1 MKIIYSKH
9 TNIFKNPFYFLKCI
23 LTNYFLYSTTTF
35 FVEKRVIT
43 PQQPA
48 NGIPASPATTPI
60 PELKGSPTGKKII
73 PRRTTSAS
81 SSPLAQNK
89 LQPLKGKSIE

>member
-1 MKIIYSKH
+1 M
-9 TNIFKNPFYFLKCI
+9 TIFL
-23 LTNYFLYSTTTF
+23 
-35 FVEKRVIT
+35 VEKRVIT

-60 PELKGSPTGKKII
+60 PELKGSPTGKKVI
-73 PRRTTSAS
+73 PRRTTSAQ

-89 LQPLKGKSIE
+89 LQPLKGKSIEKQENLLIIKLEIPSTGDN